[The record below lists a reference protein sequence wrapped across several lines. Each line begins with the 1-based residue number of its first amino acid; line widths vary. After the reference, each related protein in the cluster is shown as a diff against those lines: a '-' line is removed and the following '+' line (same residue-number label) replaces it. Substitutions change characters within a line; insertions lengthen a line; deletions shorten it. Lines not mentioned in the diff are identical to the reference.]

1 MTPVRKLRNIR
12 NILHKEN
19 TIYGM
24 EHLDGP
30 QKVWPTGLTFDTTDI
45 FVLFCK
51 TKRVTCAAV
60 NARACVCVFCT
71 IVQQTAN

>member
-1 MTPVRKLRNIR
+1 
-12 NILHKEN
+12 
-19 TIYGM
+19 M

-51 TKRVTCAAV
+51 TKRVMRAAV
-60 NARACVCVFCT
+60 NARARVCVCVFF
-71 IVQQTAN
+71 AR